1 MITRTHFLRLI
12 EHARQLPP
20 LAAAFVYPCDPES
33 LQLALSSAFAGH
45 LAPLLVG
52 PEARIRDIAGRAGID
67 LSSLPIANTE
77 DHPRVAAARA
87 VELARAGTVGALV
100 KGTLGNEYLLT
111 PVLAPESGLRGER
124 RLSHAYFVDLP
135 SQPQG
140 MLLADAQL
148 NIVPNL
154 AAKKDIVQNTLELA
168 RAIGVATPNVAVLAA
183 METVS
188 PAFASTADAVALKTM
203 AAQGMF
209 PGANVDGPLAADTAL
224 SPQAARANGHPS
236 EIAGHADVLIAP
248 TMESG
253 LMVLRT
259 LTGLTGGLAAGLVL
273 GAAIPIV
280 APSRTDTLEV
290 RIASC
295 VLAVLLAAAI
305 AEASKQRNQASSP
318 STTST
323 ATLAA

>member
-1 MITRTHFLRLI
+1 MITRTHFLRLV

-20 LAAAFVYPCDPES
+20 LAAAFVYPCDRES
-33 LQLALSSAFAGH
+33 LQLALSIAFTGH

-52 PEARIRDIAGRAGID
+52 PETRIRDIAGKAGID
-67 LSSLPIANTE
+67 LSSLPIADTE
-77 DHPRVAAARA
+77 DHPRVAAAYA
-87 VELARAGTVGALV
+87 AELARAGTVAALV
-100 KGTLGNEYLLT
+100 KGSLGNEYLLT
-111 PVLAPESGLRGER
+111 PVVASDSGLRGER

-140 MLLADAQL
+140 MLLADGQL
-148 NIVPNL
+148 NIMPNL
-154 AAKKDIVQNTLELA
+154 AAKKDIVQNTIELA

-188 PAFASTADAVALKTM
+188 PAFVSTADAVALKTM
-203 AAQGMF
+203 AAHGMF
-209 PGANVDGPLAADTAL
+209 TGANIDGPLAADSAL
-224 SPQAARANGHPS
+224 SAEAARANGNAC

-248 TMESG
+248 TMESA

-259 LTGLTGGLAAGLVL
+259 LTGMTGGLAAGLVL

-280 APSRTDTLEV
+280 APARTDTLEV
-290 RIASC
+290 RMASC

-305 AEASKQRNQASSP
+305 AASKNQKQANSP
-318 STTST
+318 SAAST
-323 ATLAA
+323 ATAAA

>member
-1 MITRTHFLRLI
+1 
-12 EHARQLPP
+12 
-20 LAAAFVYPCDPES
+20 
-33 LQLALSSAFAGH
+33 
-45 LAPLLVG
+45 
-52 PEARIRDIAGRAGID
+52 
-67 LSSLPIANTE
+67 
-77 DHPRVAAARA
+77 
-87 VELARAGTVGALV
+87 VGALI
-100 KGTLGNEYLLT
+100 KGSLGNEYLLT
-111 PVLAPESGLRGER
+111 PVVSPEYGLRGER

-148 NIVPNL
+148 NIMPNL

-168 RAIGVATPNVAVLAA
+168 RAIDVASPNVAVLAA

-188 PAFASTADAVALKTM
+188 PAFVSTADAVALKTM
-203 AAQGMF
+203 AAHGMF
-209 PGANVDGPLAADTAL
+209 PGANIDGPFAADSAL
-224 SPQAARANGHPS
+224 SAEAARANGQAS
-236 EIAGHADVLIAP
+236 EIAGHVDVLIVP

-280 APSRTDTLEV
+280 APARTDTLEV

-305 AEASKQRNQASSP
+305 AEAAKDQKQSDTAPAS
-318 STTST
+318 ST
-323 ATLAA
+323 ATAAA